1 MAKCN
6 EINVGRFNRALQK
19 SLQLKGGRASAQ
31 LAREVMPILAFFR
44 GAEDRSLESWYRF
57 ASWAQCV
64 ATVAA
69 HGVAQL
75 RNPKTS
81 GAIVVVERISFNN
94 QTNADLI
101 TLSIGTNDTDLLAN
115 SALALLD
122 IRSQRRAGASAK
134 STNQSNATGIPIEFA
149 FAAVGI
155 LLNHESSFITTEN
168 QEIDAAPGDELKVF
182 RTTTTTPL
190 NIHFIRLKPHLDDTE
205 APLCT

>member
-19 SLQLKGGRASAQ
+19 SLQLKGGPPSAQ
-31 LAREVMPILAFFR
+31 LASEVMPILAFFR

-94 QTNADLI
+94 QTNRSEEHTSELQSH
-101 TLSIGTNDTDLLAN
+101 LNLVCRLL
-115 SALALLD
+115 LEKKKIKD
-122 IRSQRRAGASAK
+122 I
-134 STNQSNATGIPIEFA
+134 
-149 FAAVGI
+149 
-155 LLNHESSFITTEN
+155 
-168 QEIDAAPGDELKVF
+168 
-182 RTTTTTPL
+182 
-190 NIHFIRLKPHLDDTE
+190 
-205 APLCT
+205 

>member
-1 MAKCN
+1 MAKFN
-6 EINVGRFNRALQK
+6 EINAGRFNRALQK
-19 SLQLKGGRASAQ
+19 SLQLKGGPPSAQ
-31 LAREVMPILAFFR
+31 LASEVMPILAFFR

-155 LLNHESSFITTEN
+155 LLNQEFSFITTEN
-168 QEIDAAPGDELKVF
+168 QEIVLAPGDELKVF
-182 RTTTTTPL
+182 GNSSNSAL
-190 NIHFIRLKPHLDDTE
+190 NINFIWRERALEDSEVSL
-205 APLCT
+205 